1 MRHKVANLDGPVH
14 FIDFGGDGPA
24 LLMVHG
30 LGGNA
35 LNWMSVGPEIAESYH
50 TMAIDL
56 AGFGQTPLFGRSATV
71 GANTTL
77 VHDFIERVIGEPV
90 ALMGNSMGGHIA
102 VLEAAEHPA
111 SVSSLVLVDAAVPG
125 RYIPRAE
132 PTMVGALAALSIP
145 GLGRSL
151 LDHQLRGL
159 DAEKLV
165 NRALA
170 VVSADPWSISPD
182 VVEAHVKLTRERE
195 LLGRQNAR
203 AFIQAFR
210 SIGLRLANP
219 RFWTRVANVQAPTL
233 IIHGSLDRV
242 IPLPAAHEL
251 ARRRPDWQL
260 EVLQGLGHVPMLES
274 PGRFMKVLSAWSAY
288 RIRSESAEAS

>member
-14 FIDFGGDGPA
+14 YVDFGGAGPA

-30 LGGNA
+30 LGGSA
-35 LNWMSVGPEIAESYH
+35 INWMAVGPEIAESYH
-50 TMAIDL
+50 TVAIDL

-71 GANTTL
+71 GANTAL
-77 VHDFIERVIGEPV
+77 VHDFIEQVIGEPV
-90 ALMGNSMGGHIA
+90 TLMGNSMGGHIA

-125 RYIPRAE
+125 RYVPRAE
-132 PTMVGALAALSIP
+132 PTMLGALAALSIP

-165 NRALA
+165 NRTLA
-170 VVSADPWSISPD
+170 VVSADPSSIDPE

-195 LLGRQNAR
+195 HLGRQNGR

-219 RFWTRVANVQAPTL
+219 RFWARVAKVQAPTL
-233 IIHGSLDRV
+233 VIHGSLDRV
-242 IPLPAAHEL
+242 IPLAAAHEL

-260 EVLQGLGHVPMLES
+260 EILQGVGHVPMLEA
-274 PGRFMKVLSAWSAY
+274 PDRFMQVLSAWGAY
-288 RIRSESAEAS
+288 RIPSQSAAAS

>member
-1 MRHKVANLDGPVH
+1 VRHRVANLDGPVH
-14 FIDFGGDGPA
+14 YIDFGGAGPA

-77 VHDFIERVIGEPV
+77 VHDFIERVVGEPV
-90 ALMGNSMGGHIA
+90 TLMGNSMGGHIA

-111 SVSSLVLVDAAVPG
+111 GVSSLVLVDAAVPG

-165 NRALA
+165 NRTLA
-170 VVSADPWSISPD
+170 VVSADPSSISPD

-195 LLGRQNAR
+195 HLGRQNSR

-219 RFWTRVANVQAPTL
+219 RFWTRVAKVQAPTL

-242 IPLPAAHEL
+242 IPLPAAQEL

-260 EVLQGLGHVPMLES
+260 EILQGLGHVPMLES
-274 PGRFMKVLSAWSAY
+274 PGRFMKVLGAWSAY
-288 RIRSESAEAS
+288 RIPSESAEAS